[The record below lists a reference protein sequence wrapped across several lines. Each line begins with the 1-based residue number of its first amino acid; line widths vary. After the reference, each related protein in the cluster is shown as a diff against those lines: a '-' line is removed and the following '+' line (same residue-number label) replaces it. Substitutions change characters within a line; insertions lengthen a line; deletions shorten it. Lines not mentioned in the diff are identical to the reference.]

1 MGLNH
6 FKKFIFI
13 FAFVMP
19 FLAFQVSAQ
28 TPVPAPARTVVT
40 GVVSDAS
47 DKDPVPYATVL
58 FKGTQIITKTDADGK
73 FVISTSESHDQL
85 QISYVGFKTA
95 FVTIKPGETQ
105 TVNVKLQSE
114 SENLKEVAI
123 TSNKRPAYRNK
134 NNPAVELIR
143 KVIENK
149 AKNQNKN
156 YDHVEYQQYEQML
169 FSLSNLSDKFK
180 NKRIF
185 KNYQFLFQNQDSTK
199 VGGKLILPVFLEEKV
214 SQNYLQKSP
223 EKKKT
228 IYTGDKHVNYD
239 AKFIDTK
246 GLSKYFERMYADVN
260 IYESNISL
268 MSNQF
273 LSPIADASPT
283 FYKFFI
289 TDTIKTHVPNLIE
302 LSFIPRNNTDLLF
315 EGKMYV
321 TMDGNYAV
329 QDAYL
334 TVNKNINLNFVRALE
349 AKLDFEKNPDGRYH
363 LSKTNLIVD
372 FGISKS
378 KGGGFTGQR
387 TVIIKDYQIN
397 KPQPATVYEGPATS
411 TAANAETQPDQF
423 WTGQRT
429 DTTLKTNLN
438 IYRNIDTLQTIPS
451 FKRTAD
457 LLTLFFAGYKNFGP
471 FEVGPVNTFYSFN
484 NVEGLRLRLGGRTTP
499 ELSKRYYF
507 ETYGAYGF
515 KDEKW
520 KYFLSGTYSLN
531 DKSIYAFPQNYIRGS
546 FQRDTKIPGQD
557 LQFVQEDNFLLS
569 FKRGQNNTML
579 YNDFYKID
587 YMHEFESHFSYELI
601 ARKWTQ
607 RPGGSLYFNNFENNT
622 VNAVDNITTAELN
635 MTLRYAPNEKFYQG
649 KIYRVPIIDKF
660 PIFTLKYTAGLKGV
674 VGGQYNYQN
683 IIARIDKRFY
693 LSQFGYSD
701 VTVEGGNTFGKV
713 PFPLLT
719 IHRANQT
726 YSYQLDSYNLMNFLE
741 FVSDHYASVNID
753 HSFNGF
759 FFNKIPLVKKLKL
772 REAIS
777 FKALFGGLREENNPN
792 NDPSLLQF
800 PKNELGQDR
809 TFALGSQPYMEG
821 SVGIGNIF
829 KVLRVDM
836 VKRFNY
842 LNNPEVSEYGIRA
855 RVKFDF

>member
-1 MGLNH
+1 MKNQL
-6 FKKFIFI
+6 KKIYFLVFVLPL
-13 FAFVMP
+13 FA
-19 FLAFQVSAQ
+19 LQSYAQ
-28 TPVPAPARTVVT
+28 QTLISGVVT
-40 GVVSDAS
+40 DAA

-58 FKGTQIITKTDADGK
+58 FKGTDIKTRTDADGK
-73 FVISTSESHDQL
+73 YTISTSEKYDQL
-85 QISYVGFKTA
+85 QVSYVGYKTSYVA
-95 FVTIKPGETQ
+95 VEPGKSQ
-105 TVNVKLQSE
+105 ILNIRLQSE
-114 SENLKEVAI
+114 AQSLTEVTI

-143 KVIENK
+143 KVIENR

-156 YDHVEYQQYEQML
+156 YDQVEYQQYEQMV

-185 KNYQFLFQNQDSTK
+185 KNYQFLFEEQDSTK
-199 VGGKLILPVFLEEKV
+199 IGGKLTLPVYMEEKV

-228 IYTGDKHVNYD
+228 ILTGDKHVNYD
-239 AKFIDTK
+239 SKFIDTK
-246 GLSKYFERMYADVN
+246 GLSKYFERMYADIN

-268 MSNQF
+268 VSNQF

-289 TDTIKTHVPNLIE
+289 TDTIKDHQPNLIE

-315 EGKMYV
+315 EGKMYI

-334 TVNKNINLNFVRALE
+334 TVNKNVNLNFVRALE

-363 LSKTNLIVD
+363 LSKTNLVID
-372 FGISKS
+372 FGISKN

-387 TVIIKDYQIN
+387 TVSIRDYKIN
-397 KPQPATVYEGPATS
+397 QPQADTLFAGPSMVIAPKAEEQS
-411 TAANAETQPDQF
+411 DLFWSVQRDSSVLANT
-423 WTGQRT
+423 
-429 DTTLKTNLN
+429 N
-438 IYRNIDTLQTIPS
+438 IYKNIDTLQTIPS

-457 LLTLFFAGYKNFGP
+457 LVTLLFAGYKNFGP

-484 NVEGLRLRLGGRTTP
+484 NVEGFRLRLGGRTTP

-520 KYFLSGTYSLN
+520 KYFFSGTYSLN
-531 DKSIYAFPQNYIRGS
+531 NKSIYAFPQNYIRGS

-569 FKRGQNNTML
+569 FKRGQNNTLL
-579 YNDFYKID
+579 YNDFYKIN
-587 YMHEFESHFSYELI
+587 YVKEFENHFSYEVI

-607 RPGGSLYFNNFENNT
+607 SPAGSLYYRNT
-622 VNAVDNITTAELN
+622 VNNALNTVDQITTSELSLN
-635 MTLRYAPNEKFYQG
+635 LRYAPNEKFYQG
-649 KIYRVPIIDKF
+649 KIYRVPIIDKY
-660 PIFTLKYTAGLKGV
+660 PIYTLRYTAGIKGV
-674 VGGQYNYQN
+674 LGGEYDFHSLVG
-683 IIARIDKRFY
+683 RFDKRFY
-693 LSQFGYSD
+693 LSQLGYSD
-701 VTVEGGNTFGKV
+701 VTLEGGNIFGKV
-713 PFPLLT
+713 PFPLMS

-759 FFNKIPLVKKLKL
+759 FFNKIPLIKKLKL
-772 REAIS
+772 RETMS
-777 FKALFGGLREENNPN
+777 FKALYGGIRSENDPA
-792 NDPSLLQF
+792 NDPSLLAF
-800 PKNELGQDR
+800 PSNSAGVASTYTLEK
-809 TFALGSQPYMEG
+809 TPYIEG
-821 SVGIGNIF
+821 SVGISNIF
-829 KVLRVDM
+829 KVLRVDL

-842 LNNPEVSEYGIRA
+842 LDHPEVSEYGIRA